1 MSDAFSIQSDGDN
14 VIIGLVSILDMSVA
28 DDFLSQMRE
37 GVAGHKNLS
46 LNAQNVE
53 RLSTP
58 CVQIMLSAAAE
69 IENKGGRF
77 TVENISK
84 GFERSMRELGL
95 SDHLKNW
102 SAN

>member
-1 MSDAFSIQSDGDN
+1 MNDAFSIQSDGDN
-14 VIIGLVSILDMSVA
+14 VVIGLVSILDMSVA
-28 DDFLSQMRE
+28 DDLLSQLRE
-37 GVAGHKNLS
+37 SVAGHKNLS

-58 CVQIMLSAAAE
+58 CVQIMLAAATE

-77 TVENISK
+77 TVENASK